1 MIPLPTDTIP
11 QELVKRSLSYSIA
24 STILGPLFSLLILY
38 LPISFDYQLLFLMW
52 GFIFSILGIVSLIF
66 YYSKPEISYGM
77 WISRKTARSFNN
89 RDVKIGRIIQM
100 VIMLIGS
107 GIFLIIFILI
117 IIILI
122 P

>member
-1 MIPLPTDTIP
+1 MDPLPTDTIP
-11 QELVKRSLSYSIA
+11 QELVKRSLGYSIA

-38 LPISFDYQLLFLMW
+38 LPISFDYQLLFLMC

-77 WISRKTARSFNN
+77 WISRKKARGFNN
-89 RDVKIGRIIQM
+89 REVKIGRIIQM
-100 VIMLIGS
+100 VIMLVGS
-107 GIFLIIFILI
+107 GVFLLIFILI
-117 IIILI
+117 IIFLI

>member
-1 MIPLPTDTIP
+1 VIPLPTDTIP

-52 GFIFSILGIVSLIF
+52 GFIFTILGVVSLLF

-77 WISRKTARSFNN
+77 WISRKKARSFNN
-89 RDVKIGRIIQM
+89 REVKTGRIIQM
-100 VIMLIGS
+100 VIMLVGS
-107 GIFLIIFILI
+107 GVFLLIFIVIIIFLI
-117 IIILI
+117 